1 MLHFNSMWNIFF
13 YIFVQ
18 ATTTLII
25 EVYTT
30 ISINYNLRQNITIF
44 SSIAHGFFNILTA
57 EKVND
62 LNHTHRKKKPKLA
75 LPTSKS
81 LDNFSDTLTPFS
93 DNQTHSINN
102 PTGITY
108 PPPF

>member
-1 MLHFNSMWNIFF
+1 MEYIFLHF
-13 YIFVQ
+13 FVQ

-25 EVYTT
+25 KVYTT
-30 ISINYNLRQNITIF
+30 ISIKYNLRQNITIF

-57 EKVND
+57 EMVND
-62 LNHTHRKKKPKLA
+62 LNHTHRKKPKLA

-93 DNQTHSINN
+93 DNRTPSINN
-102 PTGITY
+102 PTGNTY